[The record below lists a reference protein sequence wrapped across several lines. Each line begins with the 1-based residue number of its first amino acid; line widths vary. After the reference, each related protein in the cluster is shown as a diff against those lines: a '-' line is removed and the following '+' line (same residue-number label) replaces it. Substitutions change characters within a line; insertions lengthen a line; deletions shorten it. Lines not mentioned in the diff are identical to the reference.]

1 MRCTS
6 ALLALVVL
14 SLLPIRQAPAAPGPT
29 RKARRSKPTWSKS
42 SRAWQF
48 SNSTTA
54 RPSKRPSL
62 RSARKTRTSS
72 RKQPEP
78 TSRRRCPRSPQ
89 PRNPRPKN
97 RRITEPE
104 SKPPTEPAKSSK
116 TSKSTTASGGV
127 TVEVVGISIGK
138 TLPRDPAAEQS
149 AFMPMIGSG
158 QPGTRFQ
165 LSVVDPDRQI
175 VSLDHEKSKI
185 TACTDDAGGNLIK
198 EALGRQSGFSPFP
211 LQVRPDRHFGLLEVS
226 QPLTPTAGATRIHLQ
241 GEVVVECGSG
251 EKTADQADV
260 PLKSAGQITAGP
272 VPFKIGPA
280 DKQAGFEFA
289 LPFKIEGGAR
299 RKPANPRRSSS
310 LRQTS
315 RST

>member
-1 MRCTS
+1 M
-6 ALLALVVL
+6 
-14 SLLPIRQAPAAPGPT
+14 LPIRQAPGRTWTDKKGKEIEAELVEVKSGMAILKLDNGKTIKKAIATLSQEDQDFIKEAAGGDEPATMPKKPPT
-29 RKARRSKPTWSKS
+29 KKPASKKPALTES
-42 SRAWQF
+42 
-48 SNSTTA
+48 
-54 RPSKRPSL
+54 
-62 RSARKTRTSS
+62 
-72 RKQPEP
+72 EP
-78 TSRRRCPRSPQ
+78 
-89 PRNPRPKN
+89 
-97 RRITEPE
+97 
-104 SKPPTEPAKSSK
+104 KPPTEPAKSSK
-116 TSKSTTASGGV
+116 AGKSTTTSGGV

-158 QPGTRFQ
+158 QPGTRFH
-165 LSVVDPDRQI
+165 LSVVDPERQI

-272 VPFKIGPA
+272 VPFKIGPTNKPA
-280 DKQAGFEFA
+280 SNSRCRSRSKA
-289 LPFKIEGGAR
+289 AR
-299 RKPANPRRSSS
+299 HRKPANPRRSSNS
-310 LRQTS
+310 RRTN